1 MPSNDPH
8 QRPVSDSGG
17 VPGDSVELVVVGCGA
32 AGLATSLS
40 FLETKE
46 SLGSSGQVLVIETA
60 PKGSHGGATAHSEA
74 WCRIDLEAGSGQLDP
89 AWSDRMLELSQGKAD
104 VQLMELSHREAPA
117 TARFL
122 AEHGA
127 PLAPVSPPLASSV
140 PHAAPAEGGRTLV
153 EAFTRALE
161 QRSGAEIRYETEAV
175 RLTASEHGVIDGVVV
190 RDATGAHRRI
200 GANAVVLACGNTE
213 GDPETLT
220 HNLRAW
226 AGNIRLLGESLAYN
240 TGAGLRMAGA
250 HGAERTGSPDRF
262 HGCLVDARDTAEVW
276 PLYGHVCGILV
287 NRAGERFL
295 DEGAGPIDQT
305 YEEVA
310 YQVWRHQNQ
319 AAVLVLDDKLMR
331 LEVVQEHFATRIPPL
346 EANSIEELETLL
358 DMPAGALVS
367 TVANF
372 NRACGTGGIDL
383 TRRDG
388 NATFGLT
395 PRKSNWATPLSEP
408 PFRAFP
414 VTAAIGFALG
424 GLRIDPRGRVLS
436 ERGDPIQGLYAA
448 GEIVGWFFNA
458 YGPVDSVSVLNAVS
472 LGRLIGCELARA
484 DGNAKDPSSC
494 SGITQLN

>member
-1 MPSNDPH
+1 MPSNNRH
-8 QRPVSDSGG
+8 QRPVPDSGG
-17 VPGDSVELVVVGCGA
+17 APDDSVELVVVGCGA

-40 FLETKE
+40 FLQTKE
-46 SLGSSGQVLVIETA
+46 SLGSSGQVLVIESA

-89 AWSDRMLELSQGKAD
+89 AWSDRMLELSDGKAD
-104 VQLMELSHREAPA
+104 VQLMELSDREAPA
-117 TARFL
+117 TAKFL
-122 AEHGA
+122 AAHGA
-127 PLAPVSPPLASSV
+127 PLALASSV
-140 PHAAPAEGGRTLV
+140 PHAAPAEGGRTVV
-153 EAFTRALE
+153 EAFTRELE
-161 QRSGAEIRYETEAV
+161 RRSGAEVRYETEAV
-175 RLTASEHGVIDGVVV
+175 RLTTSAEGVIDGVVV
-190 RDATGAHRRI
+190 RNATGAHHRI

-220 HNLRAW
+220 RDLGGW

-240 TGAGLRMAGA
+240 TGAGLRMAGE
-250 HGAERTGSPDRF
+250 HGAAKTGSPDRF

-276 PLYGHVCGILV
+276 PLYGHVCGIIV
-287 NRAGERFL
+287 NRAGERFV
-295 DEGAGPIDQT
+295 DEGKGPIDQT

-346 EANSIEELETLL
+346 EADSIEELETLL
-358 DMPAGALVS
+358 DMPTGTLVS
-367 TVANF
+367 TVADF
-372 NRACGTGGIDL
+372 NRACGTGEIDL

-388 NATFGLT
+388 NATSGLT
-395 PRKSNWATPLSEP
+395 PPKSNWAASLSDP

-436 ERGDPIQGLYAA
+436 EQGEPIQGLYAA

-472 LGRLIGCELARA
+472 LGRLIGSRLAEA
-484 DGNAKDPSSC
+484 DSDVMDSS
-494 SGITQLN
+494 SSSDLAQLK